1 MIMAD
6 NSSDQQLKD
15 DVKFLGRLLGE
26 VIKEQEG
33 EWLFELEETVRK
45 TSISTRD
52 KKNQMVFEHLTEILE
67 NKSYHELELLV
78 RSFTTYFHLVNI
90 AEHVH
95 RASRIREYNF
105 PGYESKSRG
114 SLKDLKNTL
123 QLTKKESASFLKF
136 LSTTEIV
143 PTFTA
148 HPTEAKRRTTLEKHQ
163 RLFNLLLQHETLN
176 KTPFELELIER
187 KIKAEIIS
195 IWQTDDVRMTKV
207 EVMDEVKT
215 GLYYLNNVI
224 IKSVGDFYQK
234 FRFDFKDLFTADQEL
249 PSMIKIGSWIGGDR
263 DGHPFVTPQ
272 ITKETIM
279 LHKKNIVNQYFL
291 EISSLISLLSSS
303 ELRVAFSEKF
313 KHDVQQE
320 LEEYENATG
329 ESSKKFI
336 FNPLELFRVKLSLIG
351 ERLLQTHSSTGY
363 EQLPKFSYQNSDEFL
378 ADIYTIKSILKEQQN
393 ETLISAYID
402 PLIFKIKTFGFY
414 FAKLDVRQ
422 SSEIIQSTLGE
433 ILEASGIIPK
443 KWADLSDDKKTK
455 IIIAELDSQRPIFNA
470 EKTYSDVTN
479 DLIGTVKIIRWG
491 LDHVDEN
498 IFENFVISMCE
509 TEADI
514 LALLL
519 LFKEFGLYTSD
530 SNGKRQLKVNIVP
543 LFETI
548 NDLNNIQKVLTSLF
562 QIKPYKTAIASRNN
576 FQEVMLGYSDSS
588 KDGGIFSSNW
598 ELYKAQETIK
608 KVCEKFGIQFRM
620 FHGRGGSIGRGGGS
634 SNEAIMAQPVGTING
649 RIRITEQ
656 GEMISTKYGFQEIA
670 SRTFEQVVNAVV
682 LSSYRSDQWCLVRP
696 KSSKKWHSVMEKL
709 NTSSMNAYQTFISKP
724 TFIKNY
730 QQFTP
735 IDLISNLQIG
745 SRPAKRKNT
754 QSIKD
759 LRAIPWVFSWMQ
771 TRLLLPGWFGVGT
784 ALNDYL
790 KSSKNGLK
798 DLQDMYSN
806 WVFFSAFI
814 KNCENALG
822 KSNLE
827 VAKAYQTLFA
837 NTKDGEKFVNEIV
850 AEFELTKSVVLQ
862 ITGESNLLDHQ
873 SKLQKSVQLRNPYID
888 PMNFIQIMLL
898 KKFRTLPENSE
909 ERDKVLLILRETVNG
924 IAAGMKNT
932 G

>member
-1 MIMAD
+1 MAE

-52 KKNQMVFEHLTEILE
+52 KKNQLVFDQLTEILQ

-123 QLTKKESASFLKF
+123 QLTKKDSASFLKF
-136 LSTTEIV
+136 LSTTEII

-176 KTPFELELIER
+176 KTPFELELIEK

-195 IWQTDDVRMTKV
+195 IWQTDDVRMKKV

-215 GLYYLNNVI
+215 GLFYLNNVI

-234 FRFDFKDLFTADQEL
+234 FRFDFKDLFTSDQEL

-279 LHKKNIVNQYFL
+279 LHKKNIINQYFL
-291 EISSLISLLSSS
+291 EISALISLLSSS
-303 ELRVAFSEKF
+303 DLRVTFNEKF
-313 KHDVQQE
+313 KQDVQQE
-320 LEEYENATG
+320 LEDYENSTG
-329 ESSKKFI
+329 ESAKKFI

-351 ERLLQTHSSTGY
+351 EKLLKTHSSTGY
-363 EQLPKFSYQNSDEFL
+363 EKLPKFSYHNSDEFL
-378 ADIYTIKSILKEQQN
+378 ADIYVVKSILKEQKN
-393 ETLISAYID
+393 ETIISAYID

-455 IIIAELDSQRPIFNA
+455 IIIAELESLRPIYNA

-519 LFKEFGLYTSD
+519 LFKEFGLYNPD
-530 SNGKRQLKVNIVP
+530 SNGKRQLRVNIVP

-562 QIKPYKTAIASRNN
+562 QIKSYKTAIASRNN

-608 KVCEKFGIQFRM
+608 KVCEKFGVQFRM

-682 LSSYRSDQWCLVRP
+682 LSSFSSDQWRLVRP
-696 KSSKKWHSVMEKL
+696 KSSSKWHSIMEKL

-798 DLQDMYSN
+798 DLQDMYSS
-806 WVFFSAFI
+806 WIFFSAFI

-837 NTKDGEKFVNEIV
+837 NTKEGEKFVNEIV
-850 AEFELTKSVVLQ
+850 AEFELTKNVVLQ

>member
-1 MIMAD
+1 MTE
-6 NSSDQQLKD
+6 NSSDKQLKD
-15 DVKFLGRLLGE
+15 DVKFLGLLLGE

-33 EWLFELEETVRK
+33 VWLFELEEQVRK
-45 TSISTRD
+45 ISISTRNEKTKSLYD
-52 KKNQMVFEHLTEILE
+52 QLTKILDG
-67 NKSYHELELLV
+67 KSYHELELLV

-95 RASRIREYNF
+95 RARRIREYNF
-105 PGYESKSRG
+105 PEYESRSKG
-114 SLKDLKNTL
+114 SLRDLKKSL
-123 QLTKKESASFLKF
+123 RIDKKESSSFLRF
-136 LSTTEIV
+136 LSETEIV

-163 RLFNLLLQHETLN
+163 RLFDLLLKRETQI
-176 KTPFELELIER
+176 KTPFELQIIDT
-187 KIKAEIIS
+187 KIKSEIIS
-195 IWQTDDVRMTKV
+195 IWQTDDVRMKKV

-215 GLYYLNNVI
+215 GLFYLNNVI
-224 IKSVGDFYQK
+224 IKSVGEFYQK
-234 FRFDFKDLFTADQEL
+234 FRYDFSDVFSDNTEIPAF
-249 PSMIKIGSWIGGDR
+249 IKIGSWIGGDR

-272 ITKETIM
+272 ITKETII
-279 LHKKNIVNQYFL
+279 LHKRHILNQYFQ
-291 EISSLISLLSSS
+291 EITKLISLLSSS
-303 ELRVAFSEKF
+303 ELRVTFDENF
-313 KHDVQQE
+313 KQHVQQE
-320 LEEYENATG
+320 LENYENLAN

-336 FNPLELFRVKLSLIG
+336 FNPLELFRIKLSLIG
-351 ERLLQTHSSTGY
+351 EKLLRTYSAVGSENPSGF
-363 EQLPKFSYQNSDEFL
+363 LYQNVTGLLEDL
-378 ADIYTIKSILKEQQN
+378 RLIKSILMTQKNQ
-393 ETLISAYID
+393 TLISAYLD
-402 PLIFKIKTFGFY
+402 PFIFKVKTFGFY
-414 FAKLDVRQ
+414 FAKLDIRQ

-433 ILEASGIIPK
+433 ILESSGIISGKWPDFSSQK
-443 KWADLSDDKKTK
+443 KKK
-455 IIIAELDSQRPIFNA
+455 IILSELESDRPIYNP
-470 EKTYSDVTN
+470 EKKYSASTS

-519 LFKEFGLYTSD
+519 LIKEFGLYNPDESG
-530 SNGKRQLKVNIVP
+530 NRKLKINIVP

-548 NDLNNIQKVLTSLF
+548 HDLNNIKRVLNDLF
-562 QIKPYKTAIASRNN
+562 EVRYYKNAIASRNN

-588 KDGGIFSSNW
+588 KDGGTFSSTW

-608 KVCEKFGIQFRM
+608 LICEKYGVQFRM

-649 RIRITEQ
+649 KIRITEQ
-656 GEMISTKYGFQEIA
+656 GEMISTKYGFKEIA
-670 SRTFEQVVNAVV
+670 TRTFEQVVHAVV
-682 LSSYRSDQWCLVRP
+682 LSSYAVNKKHLENSA
-696 KSSKKWHSVMEKL
+696 SKKWYSVMEKL
-709 NTSSMNAYQTFISKP
+709 NASSMKAYQTFISKSG
-724 TFIKNY
+724 FIKNY
-730 QQFTP
+730 LIFTP

-784 ALNDYL
+784 SLNAYL
-790 KSSKNGLK
+790 KSNKSGLSE
-798 DLQDMYSN
+798 LQDMYQH
-806 WVFFSAFI
+806 WTFFSAFI
-814 KNCENALG
+814 KNVENALG
-822 KSNLE
+822 KSNME
-827 VAKAYQTLFA
+827 VAQAYQTLFSKKKEGA
-837 NTKDGEKFVNEIV
+837 EFVNEIV
-850 AEFELTKSVVLQ
+850 EEFELTKKIILQ
-862 ITGESNLLDHQ
+862 ITGEQNLLDHQ
-873 SKLQKSVQLRNPYID
+873 NKLQKSIQLRNPYID

-898 KKFRTLPENSE
+898 KKFRSLPEGSE